1 MRTTLNV
8 DEDVLEFA
16 KSLAGGRQISLGQ
29 ALSELARKGMSA
41 PVAMKK
47 NPISGFW
54 TFEVPA
60 DAPKFGLEE
69 VQRALDQDDLEY
81 GKYFRKP

>member
-8 DEDVLEFA
+8 DDDVLEFA

-47 NPISGFW
+47 DPATGFW
-54 TFEVPA
+54 MFDVPS
-60 DAPKFGLEE
+60 DTPRFGPEE
-69 VQRALDQDDLEY
+69 IQRALDQEDLEY
-81 GKYFRKP
+81 SRYFRKP